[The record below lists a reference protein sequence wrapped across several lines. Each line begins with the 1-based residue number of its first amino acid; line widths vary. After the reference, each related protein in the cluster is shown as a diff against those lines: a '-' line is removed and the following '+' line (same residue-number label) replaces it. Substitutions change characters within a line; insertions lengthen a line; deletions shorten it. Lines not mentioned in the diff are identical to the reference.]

1 MHDIRSVLCQHD
13 MGDIGYK
20 ISDDCMVITDLG
32 GFKLSVAEV
41 IAEVFAT
48 EGIDLNVK
56 VAPFTWLDQHI
67 AESPEYTP
75 PPNKDI
81 KSIKVGAE
89 VTHRDKPRLHGKIAD
104 YSKGM
109 ITILNNFERYE
120 KPMTIT
126 QFYQSWLLL

>member
-48 EGIDLNVK
+48 EGIDLSVK

-75 PPNKDI
+75 PPK
-81 KSIKVGAE
+81 KAIKVVKAGAE
-89 VTHRDKPRLHGKIAD
+89 VTHRYKPSLRGEIVD
-104 YSKGM
+104 YSKGQ
-109 ITILNNFERYE
+109 ITILNNFGRYE
-120 KPMTIT
+120 KTMTIT
-126 QFYQSWLLL
+126 QFYKDWAFL

>member
-1 MHDIRSVLCQHD
+1 MDDIRSVLCQYD
-13 MGDIGYK
+13 MGDIGYQ
-20 ISDDCMVITDLG
+20 ISDGCMVITELN
-32 GFKLSVAEV
+32 GFGLSVTKA
-41 IAEVFAT
+41 ITSVFAA
-48 EGIDLNVK
+48 EGIDLKVK

-67 AESPEYTP
+67 AESPEYTAP
-75 PPNKDI
+75 PKKDI

>member
-1 MHDIRSVLCQHD
+1 MHDIRSVLCQYD

-20 ISDDCMVITDLG
+20 ISDDCMVITELG
-32 GFKLSVAEV
+32 GFKLSVAKV

-56 VAPFTWLDQHI
+56 VHPFTWLDQHI
-67 AESPEYTP
+67 AESPECSVLP
-75 PPNKDI
+75 KKDI
-81 KSIKVGAE
+81 KSIEVGAE

-109 ITILNNFERYE
+109 ITILNNFERHE